1 MTDFDDDFSRR
12 GFMKGAGA
20 AVGASAL
27 SLLPFQIALAAAFPE
42 RNIKVYVPTREG
54 GGADRNLRAFASI
67 WKNHLNTNFEPGFYP
82 GAAGRVGYET
92 FMGKAPADCYHLL
105 FGNMGAE
112 VLNWVVKPPTFPL
125 NAYFYFAQVD
135 ADPGCLF
142 VATKSKLKTVDDI
155 VAEGKKRT
163 LNVGVSRLAHP
174 ASLGALALADKT
186 GAKFNLIPLSGGR
199 NTLAGVATGEVDFGA
214 LPTSSIVNRSTFNV
228 VALFDDKNVLPALMP
243 KAVLVNKHFNMNL
256 PPLVAGARAIGIQ
269 TAAVEKYP
277 DRYKTLVSTAEKVY
291 GDPAYKKAVVKTKAP
306 WEYFLYGSAED
317 CKKYVTSITEIGQQ
331 YKHYL
336 TGKQKKK
343 S

>member
-1 MTDFDDDFSRR
+1 MSDFDKDISRR
-12 GFMKGAGA
+12 IFVKGAGA
-20 AVGASAL
+20 TMGAGAL
-27 SLLPFQIALAAAFPE
+27 SLLPMQIAFAAAFPE
-42 RNIKVYVPTREG
+42 RNIKVYVPTRAG

-92 FMGKAPADCYHLL
+92 FMGKAPRDCYHLL

-125 NAYFYFAQVD
+125 DAYFYFAQVD

-142 VATKSKLKTVDDI
+142 VGTKSKLKNVDDI

-163 LNVGVSRLAHP
+163 LTVGVSRLAHP

-214 LPTSSIVNRSTFNV
+214 LPTSSIVGRSTFKI
-228 VALFDDKNVLPALMP
+228 VALFDDRNALPEKIP
-243 KAVLVNKHFNMNL
+243 DAVLVNKHFNMNL
-256 PPLVAGARAIGIQ
+256 PPLIAGARAFGIQ
-269 TAAVEKYP
+269 TEAVQKFP
-277 DRYKTLVSTAEKVY
+277 DRYRTLVSTAEKVY
-291 GDPAYKKAVVKTKAP
+291 KDPAYKAAVVKTKAP
-306 WEYFLYGSAED
+306 WEYFTYGTAED
-317 CKKYVTSITEIGQQ
+317 CKKYATYITEIGKQ

-336 TGKQKKK
+336 TGKQK

>member
-1 MTDFDDDFSRR
+1 MTDFDNDFSRR
-12 GFMKGAGA
+12 GFVKGAGA
-20 AVGASAL
+20 AMGAGAL

-54 GGADRNLRAFASI
+54 GGADRNLRAFTSV

-112 VLNWVVKPPTFPL
+112 VLNWVVKPPTFPIDS
-125 NAYFYFAQVD
+125 YFYFSQVD

-142 VATKSKLKTVDDI
+142 LSTKSKMKTVDDI

-186 GAKFNLIPLSGGR
+186 GARFNLIPLSGGR

-214 LPTSSIVNRSTFNV
+214 LPTSSIVGRSTFEV
-228 VALFDDKNVLPALMP
+228 VALFDDKNPLPQKIP
-243 KAVLVNKHFNMNL
+243 KAVLVNRHFGMNL
-256 PPLVAGARAIGIQ
+256 PPLIAGARAFGIQ
-269 TAAVEKYP
+269 TAAAEKYP

-291 GDPAYKKAVVKTKAP
+291 GDPEYKKAVMKTKAP
-306 WEYFLYGSAED
+306 WEYFMYGTAED
-317 CKKYVTSITEIGQQ
+317 CKKYATYITEIGKQ

-336 TGKQKKK
+336 TGKQKKT
-343 S
+343 